1 MVAVIHSLPRH
12 DTQPYLLLELI
23 AITGDFPADLLYRLP
38 GGTSYKEAVVKVLKR
53 EHLIRTFYRD
63 RLRTY
68 RLTAQA
74 KKLLLAEQP
83 ERFSFYLTGNA
94 DTNLLKGEITRRLR
108 LYQIATVYLNMKS
121 AGVHIFRDDKPEVF
135 SPDGCPV
142 SSLGEPAFY
151 SSREIKDMGLEATK
165 IRGSR
170 MTGVLL
176 AQSRCYVVYNS
187 GGTVMKWE
195 NRSELRVKALMQME
209 LCQRRL
215 SRQYRTGSIYAL
227 LFGDNMELAQQIL
240 TANNKSRQHYFVLDG
255 NYEHFFY
262 LTNDYHGEIL
272 LRLLCC
278 PDKTA
283 ELDRILMQG
292 FREREP
298 TWHIE
303 NDAMDSDGEP
313 VLFGYFFDLPRIVR
327 FRTALELQGKSG
339 TVICFDFQS
348 ETLHRFFGSLVR
360 YQTID
365 FTKFERRFFP

>member
-38 GGTSYKEAVVKVLKR
+38 GGTSYKEAVVKTLKR

-187 GGTVMKWE
+187 GGSVMKWE

-215 SRQYRTGSIYAL
+215 SRQYRIDSIYAL
-227 LFGDNMELAQQIL
+227 LFGDSMELAQQIL
-240 TANNKSRQHYFVLDG
+240 TESNKSRQHYFVLDG

-303 NDAMDSDGEP
+303 NDAVDSNGEP
-313 VLFGYFFDLPRIVR
+313 VLFGYFFDLLRIVR
-327 FRTALELQGKSG
+327 FRTALELQGKNG

-348 ETLHRFFGSLVR
+348 ETLRRFFGPLVR